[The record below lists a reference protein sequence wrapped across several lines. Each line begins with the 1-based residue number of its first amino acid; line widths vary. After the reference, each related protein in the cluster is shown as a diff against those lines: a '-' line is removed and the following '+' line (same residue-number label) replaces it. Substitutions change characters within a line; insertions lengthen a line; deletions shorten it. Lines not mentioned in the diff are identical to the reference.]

1 MTAQQSKIVY
11 VIGHKNPDTD
21 SVCAAIGYAHFKN
34 VTDKRYLSTPARAGK
49 INEEARFVLERFGV
63 PVPNVMENLA
73 STVSDLEFK
82 KPIAIHERD
91 SVQALSL
98 LMRETGVRALPV
110 VDDSGRVNGIVG
122 LKDIARHYMDSV
134 GFSDL
139 RETPISLDILIKT
152 LDGRVISNAKKIE
165 YLSGKIFTAS
175 MQKGTILNRVHP
187 GDVVVI
193 GDQHD
198 IQLDLIRAGCSALIV
213 TDNMP
218 IGSDVIA
225 AAESHG
231 TLLISSP
238 HHAFATLQ
246 IMTMSEPVASIM
258 CSQTSSVGLYTT
270 MTELRKKVLD
280 SEYRSAIVADSD
292 NRLIAFITRTDLLQ
306 PVRKKAILVD
316 HNEISQAVDNI
327 EDAEILEIID
337 HHRVGDISTVAPI
350 YVYNDPIGSTCTVVA
365 GMMFLHQ
372 IHIPTE
378 IAGVLLSGILS
389 DTLLLTL
396 STTTDRDHQT
406 AQRLAELA
414 GVNLK
419 EYGKELLHESINIQN
434 KTAAQLIAADF
445 KEFLIS
451 GKKLGI
457 SQMMVLNCEEID
469 WIEQD
474 LLSELEQ
481 IRVANNYDL
490 TVLLITNP
498 LLASYERVLLKG
510 ETWIVEKAFKI
521 KVENGTCVLP
531 RVMSRKKDFIPALAQ
546 ALSMRQTE

>member
-1 MTAQQSKIVY
+1 MTAKKTKIVH
-11 VIGHKNPDTD
+11 VIGHINPDTD
-21 SVCAAIGYAHFKN
+21 SVCSAIGYAHFKN
-34 VTDKRYLSTPARAGK
+34 LTDKRYIFTPARAGK
-49 INEEARFVLERFGV
+49 INEETKFVLERFGV
-63 PVPNVMENLA
+63 TVPNEIDSLA
-73 STVSDLEFK
+73 ATVSDLEFK
-82 KPIAIHERD
+82 KPIAIHKHA

-98 LMRETGVRALPV
+98 LMRETGVRALPI
-110 VDDSGRVNGIVG
+110 VDDSGRITGIVG
-122 LKDIARHYMDSV
+122 LKDIAKHYMDSV

-139 RETPISLDILIKT
+139 KEAPISLDILIKT
-152 LDGRVISNAKKIE
+152 LEGRVISNSKQIA
-165 YLSGKIFTAS
+165 YLTGKIFTAA
-175 MQKGTILNRVHP
+175 MQKGTILNRVRP
-187 GDVVVI
+187 GDVVII

-198 IQLDLIRAGCSALIV
+198 IQFDLVSSGCSALIV
-213 TDNMP
+213 TDSIP
-218 IGSDVIA
+218 IGSDVVT
-225 AAESHG
+225 AAENHG

-238 HHAFATLQ
+238 HHAFATVQL
-246 IMTMSEPVASIM
+246 MTLSEPVASIM
-258 CSQTSSVGLYTT
+258 CSNTSSVGLYTP
-270 MTELRKKVLD
+270 MTELRKKILE
-280 SEYRSAIVADSD
+280 SEYRSAVVVDSD
-292 NRLIAFITRTDLLQ
+292 NRLIGFITRTDLLQ

-372 IHIPTE
+372 INIPSE

-396 STTTDRDHQT
+396 STTTDRDHQI
-406 AQRLAELA
+406 ARQLAELA
-414 GVNLK
+414 GVSLAD
-419 EYGKELLHESINIQN
+419 YGKELLHESINIEN

-457 SQMMVLNCEEID
+457 SQMMVLDCEEID

-474 LLSELEQ
+474 LLSELEH
-481 IRVANNYDL
+481 IRVANSYDL

-498 LLASYERVLLKG
+498 LLASYERVLVKG
-510 ETWIVEKAFKI
+510 EAWIVEKAFNV
-521 KVENGTCVLP
+521 KVENGTCILP
-531 RVMSRKKDFIPALAQ
+531 RVMSRKKDFIPALGQ
-546 ALSMRQTE
+546 ILSMGKAY

>member
-1 MTAQQSKIVY
+1 
-11 VIGHKNPDTD
+11 
-21 SVCAAIGYAHFKN
+21 
-34 VTDKRYLSTPARAGK
+34 
-49 INEEARFVLERFGV
+49 
-63 PVPNVMENLA
+63 
-73 STVSDLEFK
+73 
-82 KPIAIHERD
+82 
-91 SVQALSL
+91 
-98 LMRETGVRALPV
+98 
-110 VDDSGRVNGIVG
+110 
-122 LKDIARHYMDSV
+122 
-134 GFSDL
+134 
-139 RETPISLDILIKT
+139 
-152 LDGRVISNAKKIE
+152 
-165 YLSGKIFTAS
+165 
-175 MQKGTILNRVHP
+175 
-187 GDVVVI
+187 
-193 GDQHD
+193 
-198 IQLDLIRAGCSALIV
+198 
-213 TDNMP
+213 
-218 IGSDVIA
+218 
-225 AAESHG
+225 
-231 TLLISSP
+231 
-238 HHAFATLQ
+238 
-246 IMTMSEPVASIM
+246 MSEPVASIM

-292 NRLIAFITRTDLLQ
+292 NRLIGFITRTDLLQ

-396 STTTDRDHQT
+396 STTTDRDHQA

-419 EYGKELLHESINIQN
+419 EYGKELLHESINVQN

-510 ETWIVEKAFKI
+510 ETWIVEKAFNI
-521 KVENGTCVLP
+521 KVENGTCILP
-531 RVMSRKKDFIPALAQ
+531 RVMSRKKDFIPALGQ